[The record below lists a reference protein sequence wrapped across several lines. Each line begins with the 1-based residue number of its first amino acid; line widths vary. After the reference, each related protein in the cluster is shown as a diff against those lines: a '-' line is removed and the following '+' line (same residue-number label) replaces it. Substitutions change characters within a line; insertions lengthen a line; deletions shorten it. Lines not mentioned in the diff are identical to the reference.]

1 MVLGQPLG
9 ILSYV
14 LLRELSYHSF
24 ISVIVNSSMTA
35 SNVFYEGD
43 NILRTKR
50 FRPLTTP
57 SITVYYS
64 QNYEELKVMSSLI
77 HISIIRQ
84 FLFQTKTKLVYMN
97 NFKVLVER

>member
-14 LLRELSYHSF
+14 LLRALSYHSF
-24 ISVIVNSSMTA
+24 IPVIVNSSMTVF
-35 SNVFYEGD
+35 NVFYEGD

-57 SITVYYS
+57 SKVYYS